1 MIKLIIEEHYSKPDI
16 HGNRYWATRVTSSQ
30 TGDTFTYND
39 NTNNGKGYAR
49 NAGFEWDE
57 IHATEIA
64 HKIRDF
70 NSFTKTWPYL
80 STKEITAKM
89 EKMK

>member
-39 NTNNGKGYAR
+39 NTNKG
-49 NAGFEWDE
+49 
-57 IHATEIA
+57 
-64 HKIRDF
+64 
-70 NSFTKTWPYL
+70 
-80 STKEITAKM
+80 
-89 EKMK
+89 